1 MASDDIRGKAM
12 SETNHLQTLRRLAK
26 QADAQVSAQ
35 LEMIDGLMRAEL
47 PTDTADEALRAMRR
61 TAMDL
66 HGRLKVLTAA

>member
-1 MASDDIRGKAM
+1 M
-12 SETNHLQTLRRLAK
+12 SETNHLRTLRRLAK
-26 QADAQVSAQ
+26 QADAQISAQ

-47 PTDTADEALRAMRR
+47 PTDAADEALRAMRR